1 MPPTYGN
8 DSTGDRSPEQ
18 DSVDTPVVPI
28 ALPRKRRTARRR
40 RLHLT
45 LRHPRPSSVWLCAQD
60 ELREG
65 TGLIAHWLLTAVIKT
80 VTTYSQPGQR
90 VLLLDSAAFTATPA
104 SSSVTGLPNRSRRS
118 PYVGLLEAGWTVVR
132 LGRSVQTHTAVE
144 HPNRLDDAPGTSAGS
159 ESGSGLPATGPST
172 DRPAESPSDH
182 RHGSDLE
189 ESGHD
194 PDLFDLIITAAEPST
209 LGRVRPMDWAG
220 LLTPT
225 GTLAIVTYRDCSR
238 GRLADPAG
246 ALVWAARHAGLRY
259 TDRIAL
265 LRVPVRHSALTV
277 TSTAMRDRSHTSA
290 AAPTTSVRH
299 AQVHDDLLVFTRH
312 TAPRNAVDGEETSDA

>member
-1 MPPTYGN
+1 MPSTYGN
-8 DSTGDRSPEQ
+8 DSTGDHSQEQ
-18 DSVDTPVVPI
+18 DSVDTPPVPI
-28 ALPRKRRTARRR
+28 PLPQKRRTVRRPR
-40 RLHLT
+40 VHLT
-45 LRHPRPSSVWLCAQD
+45 LRHPRPSTVWPCAQD

-104 SSSVTGLPNRSRRS
+104 SSSATGFPNRSRRR

-144 HPNRLDDAPGTSAGS
+144 HPDRLDNAPGTTAGS
-159 ESGSGLPATGPST
+159 ESGPGLPATGPST
-172 DRPAESPSDH
+172 DRSAESPSDH
-182 RHGSDLE
+182 RHGSDPE
-189 ESGHD
+189 ESGHR
-194 PDLFDLIITAAEPST
+194 PDLFDLIITAAEPSA
-209 LGRVRPMDWAG
+209 LGWVRPMDWAG

-225 GTLAIVTYRDCSR
+225 GTLAVVTHRDYSG
-238 GRLADPAG
+238 GRHADPAG
-246 ALVWAARHAGLRY
+246 ALVRAARHAGLRY

-277 TSTAMRDRSHTSA
+277 TSPAIRDRSHTSA

-299 AQVHDDLLVFTRH
+299 TQVHDDLLVFSRH
-312 TAPRNAVDGEETSDA
+312 TAPRNAVDGRETSDA